1 MTTTPSRAPLLRSD
15 WIRNGTHITAVGADG
30 AGKQE
35 LDPAIVARAGVIVV
49 DSIDQCSKYGE
60 ISHALAAGLI
70 QPEQLLELGALLDAG
85 QRARDDTDPAQITV
99 ADLTGVAVQDV
110 QIAASVG
117 A

>member
-1 MTTTPSRAPLLRSD
+1 
-15 WIRNGTHITAVGADG
+15 
-30 AGKQE
+30 
-35 LDPAIVARAGVIVV
+35 
-49 DSIDQCSKYGE
+49 
-60 ISHALAAGLI
+60 
-70 QPEQLLELGALLDAG
+70 LLELGALLDAG